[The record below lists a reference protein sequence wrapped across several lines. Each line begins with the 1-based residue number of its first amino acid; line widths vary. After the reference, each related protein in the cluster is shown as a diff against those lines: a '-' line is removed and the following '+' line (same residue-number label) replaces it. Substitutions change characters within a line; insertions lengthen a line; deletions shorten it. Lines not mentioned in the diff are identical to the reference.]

1 MTDTEQLT
9 ARLVKAEAR
18 VLALMNAVA
27 AILKHHPAR
36 ADVQASLGQLVELH
50 ECALLPKTQPD
61 AVAGAIRL
69 TVGQV
74 LQLSNIET
82 GPAGGPAQ
90 TQKTKWD

>member
-1 MTDTEQLT
+1 MDNEQMA

-27 AILKHHPAR
+27 AMLMHHPAR
-36 ADVQASLGQLVELH
+36 ADVEASLGQLVELH

-74 LQLSNIET
+74 LQLSNAL
-82 GPAGGPAQ
+82 PRHAGGPGQ
-90 TQKTKWD
+90 TRKTKWG